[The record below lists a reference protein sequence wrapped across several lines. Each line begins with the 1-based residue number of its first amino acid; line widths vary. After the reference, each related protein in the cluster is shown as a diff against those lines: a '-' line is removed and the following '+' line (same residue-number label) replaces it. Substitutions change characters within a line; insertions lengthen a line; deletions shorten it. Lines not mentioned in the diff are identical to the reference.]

1 MKNLPPNIS
10 FSQLKAA
17 FVAAMKAPY
26 PHDRSPALPLQVI
39 YEDTKF
45 SYESDD
51 MWIERCLRMK
61 RDDYEARIGRD
72 IQARRW
78 STSPDVKISGA
89 AIMTECAEWHKNGW
103 DFSRHPRGSDE
114 YPEDYEILNMDPRA
128 LKRIEASLMP
138 IPGEVIRRSWYQKH
152 GADLLLCHFD
162 VWRRSQS
169 EFGWCHS
176 ISAEKEIEISSG
188 SDEFWKIEGFIAP
201 SIVSETAVRS
211 FLTISDVDDRDEDL
225 DEGEDW
231 DEEAAC

>member
-1 MKNLPPNIS
+1 M
-10 FSQLKAA
+10 
-17 FVAAMKAPY
+17 
-26 PHDRSPALPLQVI
+26 
-39 YEDTKF
+39 E
-45 SYESDD
+45 
-51 MWIERCLRMK
+51 
-61 RDDYEARIGRD
+61 
-72 IQARRW
+72 
-78 STSPDVKISGA
+78 
-89 AIMTECAEWHKNGW
+89 ECVDWHKNGW
-103 DFSRHPRGSDE
+103 DFSRHPRGSVE
-114 YPEDYEILNMDPRA
+114 YPEDHKTHNMDPRTIS
-128 LKRIEASLMP
+128 RIEASLMP

-162 VWRRSQS
+162 VWRRSQI

-176 ISAEKEIEISSG
+176 ISAEKEIEIPSG